1 MFEPLVRDGPARLG
15 QWEIS
20 GTELRTPL
28 VLWVDTERVPAP
40 DFAEIVLGG
49 REPDGDR
56 PWVRDAGSAFTKEEA
71 PPEGRP
77 ALTIPRDL
85 PYYPAGGMQLME
97 SADEANRRLGDE
109 VFVATTPTGPVPDEA
124 QVVVMANAAALL
136 EDPFRFAEHAVQLR
150 ERAGY
155 QRLLYAPGVG
165 RPDVA
170 ALLAYVGVDLLDSAP
185 LALAA
190 RQGEFLTPEGP
201 LDADALEEHP
211 CSCPACLGEWE
222 GPEALRVHAD
232 HALATEM
239 ARVRAAI
246 QAGSLRRLASA
257 RVRGRPE
264 WVAHLRRLERDH
276 AGFLEE
282 RTPVLRRS
290 TLEVTAGEDLH
301 RPSVRRFRDRLASRY
316 RPPGPARVLVLLPCS
331 ARKPYSTS
339 KTHGILGRALD
350 VPNAG
355 AVHEAVLTSP
365 LGVVPRDLEHTY
377 PAAHYDLPVT
387 GSWSGDE
394 EAVVAEA
401 VATLRERGGY
411 DEILVHLDETET
423 DLARAGLD
431 GFVGTVEDDDPLGD
445 ESLERLRSTL
455 RKVTDDLDPVDP
467 DRRVVGD
474 LTALARYQFG
484 EAGEVLTDG
493 TSPRG
498 RAPWLKL
505 DDERGE
511 QVAMHVPER
520 GLLSLTMHGGKR
532 LAEADAYRVEIED
545 FHPDGSVFAVGVV
558 DADPRIREED
568 DVVVTHDD
576 HVRAVGR
583 ACMPGPEMVALE
595 RGEAVRGRHHA

>member
-1 MFEPLVRDGPARLG
+1 MFEPLARDGPARVG
-15 QWEIS
+15 QWQVS
-20 GTELRTPL
+20 GVELRTPL

-40 DFAEIVLGG
+40 DFADIVLSS
-49 REPDGDR
+49 REPDGER

-71 PPEGRP
+71 APEARP

-85 PYYPAGGMQLME
+85 PYYPAGGMQLMG
-97 SADEANRRLGDE
+97 SADEVNRKLGDE

-124 QVVVMANAAALL
+124 RVVVMANAAALL
-136 EDPFRFAEHAVQLR
+136 EDPFKFADHAAELR
-150 ERAGY
+150 QRAGY

-165 RPDVA
+165 RPDHA
-170 ALLAYVGVDLLDSAP
+170 ALLAYAGVDLLDSAP

-190 RQGEFLTPEGP
+190 RRGEFLTPEGP
-201 LDADALEEHP
+201 LDAEALDEHP

-222 GPEALRVHAD
+222 GPEALRVHAE
-232 HALATEM
+232 HALASEM
-239 ARVRAAI
+239 ARVRAAVRD
-246 QAGSLRRLASA
+246 GSLRQLVSA

-264 WVAHLRRLERDH
+264 SVSHLRRLERDH
-276 AGFLEE
+276 PRFLEE
-282 RTPVLRRS
+282 RTPVLRDA
-290 TLEVTAGEDLH
+290 TLDVTAEEDLH
-301 RPSVRRFRDRLASRY
+301 RPAIRRFRQRLGNRY
-316 RPPGPARVLVLLPCS
+316 RPPDSARVLVLLPCS

-339 KTHGILGRALD
+339 KTHEILGRALD

-387 GSWSGDE
+387 GRWSGDE
-394 EAVVAEA
+394 EAIVAEA
-401 VATLRERGGY
+401 VETLRERGGY
-411 DEILVHLDETET
+411 DEILVHLDERETE
-423 DLARAGLD
+423 LARAGLD
-431 GFVGTVEDDDPLGD
+431 AFVRTAEGDDPLG
-445 ESLERLRSTL
+445 EGSLDRLRSTL
-455 RKVTDDLDPVDP
+455 RKVTGDLDAVDP
-467 DRRVVGD
+467 DRRVVED

-505 DDERGE
+505 DDGDGE

-520 GLLSLTMHGGKR
+520 GLLSLTMEGGRR

-545 FHPDGSVFAVGVV
+545 FQPEGSVFAVGVV

-568 DVVVTHDD
+568 DVVVTHEG

-583 ACMPGPEMVALE
+583 ACMPGDEMVALE